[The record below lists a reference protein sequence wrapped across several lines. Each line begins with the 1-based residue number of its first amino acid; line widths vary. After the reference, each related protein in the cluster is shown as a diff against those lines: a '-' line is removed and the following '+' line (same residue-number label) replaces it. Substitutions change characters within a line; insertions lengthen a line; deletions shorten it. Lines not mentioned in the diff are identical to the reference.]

1 MSVSAVRSRYILFLF
16 SLYTFSRSSVVYRQ
30 ISVSLSRSYAINSGF
45 VKVLVHMYTV
55 WYGSLVEKLTR
66 ILFVFVY
73 AFCIFPCRRFIQIVR
88 YTLFSIVLSVFWS
101 FSILPQSPVDLLQHP
116 NFLAIC
122 SIVAFTKHLWSF
134 TFSTSAHTQLVRRRL
149 ETLKQTIHRSWRFH
163 KCAIPFV
170 YKSSDEMESIFGFVH
185 IKLIAT
191 HNQNHLTMT
200 EVANSHRE
208 SLVSY

>member
-122 SIVAFTKHLWSF
+122 SSCIYE
-134 TFSTSAHTQLVRRRL
+134 TSVELYIFYVCAHTLVRRRL